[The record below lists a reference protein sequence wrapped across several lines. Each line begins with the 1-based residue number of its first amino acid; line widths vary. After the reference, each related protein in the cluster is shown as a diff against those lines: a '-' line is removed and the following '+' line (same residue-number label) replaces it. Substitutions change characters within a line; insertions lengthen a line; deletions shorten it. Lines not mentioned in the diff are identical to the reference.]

1 MTINAY
7 IYIRRHPSYEVEKA
21 CKLGKTDNIP
31 DRESTYITGELK
43 RGNFDLVI
51 EVPRNKVVIIEKM
64 LQSYF
69 TTLGYHVKYDA
80 GTEFFKLDIIPL
92 IVPYMENLAINFRVL
107 SKDEICELTRV
118 KRQRVNIQKR
128 WSEIITKWRL
138 KRTKQKTLV
147 KWFERDYQKYI
158 IEQGTEELKK
168 WSRYYLELATGGGKS
183 YCVYK
188 ILANISPNCIVIFT
202 PRTNINEQ
210 NVSPKYLSLLN
221 NEYVPILVSKEHNFA
236 EKCENI
242 YKTGKKVVLVACIN
256 SVDKVHEWMMESQN
270 SSESF
275 IWLDEAHYGVEGW
288 MENKKRST
296 SQDFMLRDREKI
308 KWRMFTSAS
317 PEKDEIKRRD
327 IYQPITGPLYTPIK
341 VSELIRKKWLAPLYP
356 YCLELNNHASITRSI
371 CNTFN
376 NTNSSFGFSFHH
388 RDINAALLFKEH
400 LQEYQRDITSI
411 KPFLCIQRNK
421 IIVDLLKDIEC
432 DYKCYDIDI
441 FQKTENSIAYV
452 VKQYDMGYDFPQLD
466 FISITDPKLSY
477 KDIIQCIGRGT
488 RSDVKGPNG
497 QNLYKKL
504 SLFIPVHKDNLGES
518 NFQRVAEVLRY
529 LVVDLEM
536 DDIINNIKLNNI
548 SSGIENDS
556 EVVDIYDGSEENK
569 SILMDLLYSVGI
581 LSEIKSVKK
590 ITEFCIKHGI
600 KNDND
605 YRLFKELNPSVR
617 IKNNLYE
624 YSGFYWKYVVDPES
638 ENYYTSKQECITAK
652 EKIISEA
659 ENLEDEAYEELMND
673 IDDDGWIELNKHDSK
688 IPPYRDLDKFYPQL

>member
-1 MTINAY
+1 MTTNAY
-7 IYIRRHPSYEVEKA
+7 IYIRRHASYEVEKA
-21 CKLGKTDNIP
+21 CKLGKTYNIP

-118 KRQRVNIQKR
+118 KRQRINIQKR

-138 KRTKQKTLV
+138 KRTKQNTQAM
-147 KWFERDYQKYI
+147 WSERPYQKAI
-158 IEQGTEELKK
+158 IDQGTEELKK

-256 SVDKVHEWMMESQN
+256 SVDKVHEWMMKSQN

-296 SQDFMLRDREKI
+296 SQDFMLCDSETI

-317 PEKDEIKRRD
+317 PEKDEIKRRE

-341 VSELIRKKWLAPLYP
+341 VSELIRKKWLAPILPHIFAIDAKSVDIVKYN
-356 YCLELNNHASITRSI
+356 LMHFQKFEAIH
-371 CNTFN
+371 
-376 NTNSSFGFSFHH
+376 GFSFHNR
-388 RDINAALLFKEH
+388 RDHAYEVFKIHSDMFESGK
-400 LQEYQRDITSI
+400 TSI
-411 KPFLCIQRNK
+411 KPFL
-421 IIVDLLKDIEC
+421 LLGKDYQIPDGRCWSE
-432 DYKCYDIDI
+432 DTTDILQ
-441 FQKTENSIAYV
+441 FQNTTNSMGYV
-452 VKQYDMGYDFPQLD
+452 VQMYSMGYDFNKLD
-466 FISITDPKLSY
+466 YILFADPKLSPS
-477 KDIIQCIGRGT
+477 DIMQCIGRGT
-488 RSDVKGPNG
+488 RPDGYGEKGKNRSKT
-497 QNLYKKL
+497 LKIML
-504 SLFIPVHKDNLGES
+504 PVFFEDFETNSYH
-518 NFQRVAEVLRY
+518 RIAAVLRY
-529 LVVDLEM
+529 LVY
-536 DDIINNIKLNNI
+536 DIEFKFKEINMSFGGI
-548 SSGIENDS
+548 STKISNGVVIGEEDVQGI
-556 EVVDIYDGSEENK
+556 
-569 SILMDLLYSVGI
+569 LFDLLEKGKYCIWKERKFVEYLHTNKVHTWHDYKI
-581 LSEIKSVKK
+581 LREVAPEQNLPEFPFSAFPDFCWEETYQSESPYYTKTECIKK
-590 ITEFCIKHGI
+590 IREIQEC
-600 KNDND
+600 DEWEALD
-605 YRLFKELNPSVR
+605 DDDDE
-617 IKNNLYE
+617 
-624 YSGFYWKYVVDPES
+624 
-638 ENYYTSKQECITAK
+638 KQEFLHSCDA
-652 EKIISEA
+652 
-659 ENLEDEAYEELMND
+659 
-673 IDDDGWIELNKHDSK
+673 K
-688 IPPYRDLDKFYPQL
+688 IPNQTLFRFYGGSVNNNEYY